1 MDKFNRKFR
10 IQIAKNDNTGTIEIN
25 PPFSIEF
32 SVVKT
37 TLGSANICNIRI
49 YNLALNTRES
59 IHRDFFTAGDKL
71 QFINFFAG
79 YQDNMPL
86 MVSGSVNRCW
96 SVRQGVNVITNI
108 DCWDAGLAYS
118 GILLDGKPPYPK
130 GTPRKAIIRDLML
143 ELQRRAGVEIGAIGD
158 IQGVIN
164 KGYSATGTIIYALQE
179 FTADNFFIEN
189 NKSYVLQAPEV
200 IRGDYPTL
208 NAETGLISTPEKAN
222 QYVTVTTVF
231 EPRIRL
237 GQVINL
243 NSKVVTR
250 YNSQYKIISIQHSGT
265 ISDTIAGQAT
275 TKIEM
280 LQLQQATIVLEGG

>member
-1 MDKFNRKFR
+1 VDKFNRKFR
-10 IQIAKNDNTGTIEIN
+10 IQIARNDNKGTVEID

-32 SVVKT
+32 SVMKS

-49 YNLALNTRES
+49 YNLSLKTRES
-59 IHRDFFTAGDKL
+59 IHRDFLASGENL
-71 QFINFFAG
+71 QAINFFAG

-86 MVSGSVNRCW
+86 LVSGNVNKCW
-96 SVRQGVNVITNI
+96 SVRQGVNIVTNI
-108 DCWDAGLAYS
+108 DCWDAGRAYS

-130 GTPRKAIIRDLML
+130 GTPRKTIIRDLML

-189 NKSYVLQAPEV
+189 NKSYVLQDDETITGV
-200 IRGDYPTL
+200 YRTL
-208 NAETGLISTPEKAN
+208 DASTGLISTPERA
-222 QYVTVTTVF
+222 QEFVTVTTVF
-231 EPRIRL
+231 EPRLRL
-237 GQVINL
+237 SQLINL
-243 NSKVVTR
+243 KATTVER
-250 YNSQYKIISIQHSGT
+250 YNSQYKIMSIQHSGT
-265 ISDTIAGQAT
+265 ISDTISGQAT

-280 LQLQQATIVLEGG
+280 LQLQRAKTVLEGG